1 MKTVVLTTE
10 TLHHAHFVKCI
21 AGAFPVEAVFVETK
35 QLQPP
40 FEAHHPFEDLRDEYE
55 AEEWFNGRQP
65 RLSEFSKTREFSSVN
80 DTKAVSMLSY
90 LRPDAVVV
98 FGTGKLS
105 SDIIAT
111 CPGGMINLHG
121 GDPERYRGLDSHL
134 WAIYHG
140 DFSGLVTT
148 LHRVNE
154 RLDDGDIVLQTSLEI
169 SREMGIH
176 MVRLVNTEACLK
188 MTISAL
194 DMHTRFGSFICR
206 KQQRKGRYYSLM
218 PKELKDICR
227 DKFEKYSR
235 GL

>member
-10 TLHHAHFVKCI
+10 TLHHAHFVKCLTDV
-21 AGAFPVEAVFVETK
+21 FPVESVFVETA

-40 FEAHHPFEDLRDEYE
+40 FETHHSFEDLRDKYE
-55 AEEWFNGRQP
+55 AEECFNGRQP
-65 RLSEFSKTREFSSVN
+65 CLSEFAENKEFSSVN
-80 DTKAVSMLSY
+80 DPKAVSMLSD
-90 LRPDAVVV
+90 LMPDVVVV
-98 FGTGKLS
+98 FGTCKLGAEV
-105 SDIIAT
+105 IAT

-121 GDPERYRGLDSHL
+121 GDPERYRGLDSHF
-134 WAIYHG
+134 WAIYHD

-169 SREMGIH
+169 SHEMGLH

-188 MTISAL
+188 MTVSAL
-194 DMHTRFGSFICR
+194 DMYKRFGSFITR
-206 KQQRKGRYYSLM
+206 KQQRKGRYYSFM